1 MKLSTI
7 VVVLALVAAALL
19 ANGSLFTVGEA
30 EQVIVTEFGR
40 PVGDPITAAGLHWK
54 TPFIQD
60 VRRFEKRVLRWDGE
74 PREISTR
81 EKKFIFIDTMARWR
95 IDSPLTF
102 LQSVGDV
109 ENAQQRLDNIID
121 GVVKDT
127 ISSTALIDVVRST
140 SRTMAVDTD
149 QGIGG
154 SAGSGF
160 EEAAEVVTIGR
171 PKLLQKVTEEAAKR
185 LKALGIELL
194 DVRITRVN
202 FVDKVLQDVYRR
214 MISERQR
221 IAERFRSEGQGERAR
236 ILGQLE
242 KEQKRITSEAFRDA
256 EKTRGEA
263 DAQAARIYA
272 DAYSKDPDFYV
283 FVRSLETLET
293 AVADGTTTALL
304 STKGGLLNL
313 LKDFGSASPP
323 KR

>member
-1 MKLSTI
+1 MRYSAILA
-7 VVVLALVAAALL
+7 VLAVVALVLL
-19 ANGSLFTVGEA
+19 LSASLFTVGEQ

-40 PVGDPITAAGLHWK
+40 PVGDPITSAGLHWK
-54 TPFIQD
+54 TPFVQD

-95 IDSPLTF
+95 IGDPLTF
-102 LQSVGDV
+102 LQAVGDV
-109 ENAQQRLDNIID
+109 EAAQQRLDNIID

-140 SRTMAVDTD
+140 SRTMAVDTEP
-149 QGIGG
+149 GRGA
-154 SAGSGF
+154 AGEGF
-160 EEAAEVVTIGR
+160 EEAVENVTVGR
-171 PKLLQKVTEEAAKR
+171 PKLLEHVTDEAAKR
-185 LKALGIELL
+185 LTPLGIELL
-194 DVRITRVN
+194 DVRVTRVN

-214 MISERQR
+214 MVSERQR

-236 ILGQLE
+236 VLGQLE

-263 DAQAARIYA
+263 DAKAAAIYA
-272 DAYSKDPDFYV
+272 EAYSKDPDFYA

-293 AVADGTTTALL
+293 ALAEGTTTVLL
-304 STKGGLLNL
+304 STKGGLFDL
-313 LKDFGSASPP
+313 LREAGGAPGA

>member
-1 MKLSTI
+1 MRFSAI
-7 VVVLALVAAALL
+7 VVVLAVVAALL
-19 ANGSLFTVGEA
+19 LLNGSLFTVGEA
-30 EQVIVTEFGR
+30 EQAIVTEFGR
-40 PVGDPITAAGLHWK
+40 PVGKPITSAGLHWK

-81 EKKFIFIDTMARWR
+81 EKKFIFIDTMARWS
-95 IDSPLTF
+95 IGDPLTF
-102 LQSVGDV
+102 LQAVGDV
-109 ENAQQRLDNIID
+109 EAAQQRLDNIID

-140 SRTMAVDTD
+140 SRAMAVDTAP
-149 QGIGG
+149 GG
-154 SAGSGF
+154 GGAAGGGF
-160 EEAAEVVTIGR
+160 EEAAEIVTIGR
-171 PKLLQKVTEEAAKR
+171 PKLLEHVTEEAAKR
-185 LKALGIELL
+185 LTPLGIELL

-214 MISERQR
+214 MVSERQR

-256 EKTRGEA
+256 EMTRGAA

-272 DAYSKDPDFYV
+272 EAYSKEPDFYA

-304 STKGGLLNL
+304 STKGALLNL
-313 LKDFGSASPP
+313 LRDPGGAAGA

>member
-1 MKLSTI
+1 MRFSAI
-7 VVVLALVAAALL
+7 VVVLALLAAILL
-19 ANGSLFTVGEA
+19 LSGSLFTVGEA

-40 PVGDPITAAGLHWK
+40 PVGDPITSAGLHWK
-54 TPFIQD
+54 TPFVQD

-95 IDSPLTF
+95 IGDPLTF
-102 LQSVGDV
+102 LQAVGDV
-109 ENAQQRLDNIID
+109 EAAQQRLDNIID

-140 SRTMAVDTD
+140 SRVMAVDTEP
-149 QGIGG
+149 G
-154 SAGSGF
+154 AGKGREGF
-160 EEAAEVVTIGR
+160 EEAAENVTVGR
-171 PKLLQKVTEEAAKR
+171 PKLLAQVTEEAAKR
-185 LKALGIELL
+185 LTPLGIELL
-194 DVRITRVN
+194 DVRVTRVN

-214 MISERQR
+214 MVSERQR

-263 DAQAARIYA
+263 DAKAAAIYA
-272 DAYSKDPDFYV
+272 EAYSKDPDFYA
-283 FVRSLETLET
+283 FVRSLETLEA

-313 LKDFGSASPP
+313 LRDSGSAPP
-323 KR
+323 AKR